1 MYFRPVLVCL
11 LLTALPT
18 LAMAQTPGA
27 RDDDDRS
34 SRRERSEKMK
44 ACLEQ
49 GRAQNLRGPDL
60 RDFASVCALEARLA
74 CLKQAV
80 AAKARG
86 AARKTFLAEC
96 MNKR

>member
-1 MYFRPVLVCL
+1 MYFRPVLMCL
-11 LLTALPT
+11 LLVALPT
-18 LAMAQTPGA
+18 LAAAQAPGG
-27 RDDDDRS
+27 RDDDERS
-34 SRRERSEKMK
+34 GRRERSEKMK

-86 AARKTFLAEC
+86 PARKTFVNEC